1 MTGLPAGLREPGA
14 VAQLRGS
21 RELLVNLTMR
31 EVRGKYKRTALGQL
45 WSLINPL
52 AIMLIFTVVFGLVL
66 RVQVPPGDP
75 SGLDVFAL
83 WLVCALLPWNFVNNA
98 VTGGMGT
105 LVGNANLIKKVYF
118 PREVLVG
125 ATVLSWDVTLL
136 TEMGVLTLVL
146 LAFGAMP
153 LPWLPLVVVFMA
165 LLTIFAL
172 GIGLA
177 LSVANV
183 YFRDTQ
189 HFVGIFMQMW
199 FYATPIVYPISYVQ
213 QAAVKLKAHGINIPL
228 ETLYR
233 LNPMER
239 FVDVFRNLMYDNR
252 FPALSDSL
260 YCVGA
265 AVVSIVV
272 GYAIFTRFEG
282 RMAEEL

>member
-1 MTGLPAGLREPGA
+1 MTGLLAGVRDSGP

-75 SGLDVFAL
+75 SGVDVFAL

-98 VTGGMGT
+98 VSGGMGT

-118 PREVLVG
+118 PREVLVS
-125 ATVLSWDVTLL
+125 ATVLSWDVTLF

-153 LPWLPLVVVFMA
+153 LPWLPLVVVFIA
-165 LLTIFAL
+165 LLTVFAL

-239 FVDVFRNLMYDNR
+239 FVDVFRNLLYDNR

>member
-1 MTGLPAGLREPGA
+1 MVTI
-14 VAQLRGS
+14 VTQLRGS
-21 RELLVNLTMR
+21 RELLANLTMR

-52 AIMLIFTVVFGLVL
+52 AMMLIFTVVFGQLL
-66 RVQVPPGDP
+66 RIQIPPGHP
-75 SGLDVFAL
+75 SGLHVFAL
-83 WLVCALLPWNFVNNA
+83 WLVCALLPWNFMSNA
-98 VTGGMGT
+98 MTGGMGA

-118 PREVLVG
+118 PREVLVA
-125 ATVLSWDVTLL
+125 ATVLSWDVTFL
-136 TEMGVLTLVL
+136 TEMGVLTVVL
-146 LAFGAMP
+146 LAFGGMP

-165 LLTIFAL
+165 LLTLFAL
-172 GIGLA
+172 GLGLA

-189 HFVGIFMQMW
+189 HFVGILMQIW

-213 QAAVKLKAHGINIPL
+213 TEAVKLHDKGWHVPV
-228 ETLYR
+228 EFLYR

-239 FVDVFRNLMYDNR
+239 FTTVFRNLMYDNR
-252 FPALSDSL
+252 WPALGDAL

-265 AVVSIVV
+265 SLVSVLI
-272 GYAIFTRFEG
+272 GYWLFTRFEG